1 MFQPLW
7 VQGQARSHSHGVLSK
22 EESWRP
28 TGFPQYRWPA
38 PGSLMVTH
46 LDRHPSC
53 QPLKVYFLLRSGVRD
68 PSVPSFS
75 LDEASH
81 PVSRVLGNKG
91 EIKSN

>member
-1 MFQPLW
+1 
-7 VQGQARSHSHGVLSK
+7 
-22 EESWRP
+22 
-28 TGFPQYRWPA
+28 
-38 PGSLMVTH
+38 MVTH

-53 QPLKVYFLLRSGVRD
+53 QPLKVYFLLRSGFRD